1 MNWRK
6 RLTAALLS
14 LAMALSLFAP
24 WPQTARAAGT
34 GAAGSIGLT
43 VRFDLP
49 QTRAAVEGRGVKLTL
64 TRGTERLELPL
75 AAGTAVRNDFQAPVS
90 VKAKNIDGVE
100 MTTEARLGYYQAE
113 VSGLAQGTY
122 RLEVTGTGYVPYSAD
137 VTLDSYSRHV
147 IIGTGDGTFALGDV
161 NGDGVLDEQDLTY
174 LEARLGGEQEITR
187 EMIADLRRRAAQNIP
202 QERDVIDVAPVKFT
216 VDNKTTVNPVGSYG
230 TTVGARMCVLS
241 CAPVIKRMIRRVI
254 FEKVGLEINGYVAR
268 PLAEGALALTDE
280 ERRMG
285 AMLVD
290 LGAETTSVTIYKNG
304 APVYVA
310 TLPLGSRNITLDI
323 THALNHIEERA
334 EEIKKVSGNALGA
347 ESGRRTGADG
357 IDYSEVNNYVHA
369 RAAEIITNIL
379 KQIEYA
385 GMRTTDLPGGIVLI
399 GGGSRLRGFNELLTQ
414 MSKMKVRMGTT
425 QSAVRISD
433 SAVNAADNIDVIS
446 TLVAAAQLPEA
457 ECMTE
462 PEPEA
467 EAETGSDE
475 YDDSHDDDDDNVS
488 RIGLEDDDDDDFA
501 TGKNKKPRKTSDSE
515 EPSGKSRIFSWLRS
529 RIATAM
535 DEGDDM

>member
-1 MNWRK
+1 
-6 RLTAALLS
+6 
-14 LAMALSLFAP
+14 
-24 WPQTARAAGT
+24 
-34 GAAGSIGLT
+34 
-43 VRFDLP
+43 
-49 QTRAAVEGRGVKLTL
+49 
-64 TRGTERLELPL
+64 
-75 AAGTAVRNDFQAPVS
+75 
-90 VKAKNIDGVE
+90 
-100 MTTEARLGYYQAE
+100 
-113 VSGLAQGTY
+113 
-122 RLEVTGTGYVPYSAD
+122 
-137 VTLDSYSRHV
+137 
-147 IIGTGDGTFALGDV
+147 
-161 NGDGVLDEQDLTY
+161 
-174 LEARLGGEQEITR
+174 
-187 EMIADLRRRAAQNIP
+187 
-202 QERDVIDVAPVKFT
+202 
-216 VDNKTTVNPVGSYG
+216 
-230 TTVGARMCVLS
+230 MCVLS

-467 EAETGSDE
+467 EAETGSNE

>member
-1 MNWRK
+1 MPERYIVAIEIGSSK
-6 RLTAALLS
+6 LR
-14 LAMALSLFAP
+14 
-24 WPQTARAAGT
+24 
-34 GAAGSIGLT
+34 GAIGLADDSGMLD
-43 VRFDLP
+43 VL
-49 QTRAAVEGRGVKLTL
+49 AVEEEKLVGSV
-64 TRGTERLELPL
+64 RYGCINNVEVSNAINCICERLEQYP
-75 AAGTAVRNDFQAPVS
+75 RIAPRTIKGVYVS
-90 VKAKNIDGVE
+90 VGGRSTASTLIDV
-100 MTTEARLGYYQAE
+100 
-113 VSGLAQGTY
+113 
-122 RLEVTGTGYVPYSAD
+122 
-137 VTLDSYSRHV
+137 
-147 IIGTGDGTFALGDV
+147 
-161 NGDGVLDEQDLTY
+161 
-174 LEARLGGEQEITR
+174 EARLGGEQEITR

-357 IDYSEVNNYVHA
+357 IDYS
-369 RAAEIITNIL
+369 L
-379 KQIEYA
+379 S
-385 GMRTTDLPGGIVLI
+385 LI
-399 GGGSRLRGFNELLTQ
+399 H
-414 MSKMKVRMGTT
+414 
-425 QSAVRISD
+425 I
-433 SAVNAADNIDVIS
+433 
-446 TLVAAAQLPEA
+446 
-457 ECMTE
+457 
-462 PEPEA
+462 
-467 EAETGSDE
+467 
-475 YDDSHDDDDDNVS
+475 
-488 RIGLEDDDDDDFA
+488 
-501 TGKNKKPRKTSDSE
+501 
-515 EPSGKSRIFSWLRS
+515 
-529 RIATAM
+529 
-535 DEGDDM
+535 

>member
-1 MNWRK
+1 MPERYIVAIEIGSSK
-6 RLTAALLS
+6 LR
-14 LAMALSLFAP
+14 
-24 WPQTARAAGT
+24 
-34 GAAGSIGLT
+34 GAIGVADDSGMLD
-43 VRFDLP
+43 VL
-49 QTRAAVEGRGVKLTL
+49 AVEEEKLVGSV
-64 TRGTERLELPL
+64 RYGCINNVEVSNAINRICERLEQYPRISPRTIK
-75 AAGTAVRNDFQAPVS
+75 GVYVS
-90 VKAKNIDGVE
+90 VGGRS
-100 MTTEARLGYYQAE
+100 TTSTL
-113 VSGLAQGTY
+113 V
-122 RLEVTGTGYVPYSAD
+122 D
-137 VTLDSYSRHV
+137 V
-147 IIGTGDGTFALGDV
+147 
-161 NGDGVLDEQDLTY
+161 
-174 LEARLGGEQEITR
+174 EARLGGEQEITR

-202 QERDVIDVAPVKFT
+202 QERDVVDVAPVKFT

-230 TTVGARMCVLS
+230 TAVGARMCVVS

-290 LGAETTSVTIYKNG
+290 LGAETTTVTIYKNG
-304 APVYVA
+304 TPLYVA

-334 EEIKKVSGNALGA
+334 EEIKKVSGNALGS

-399 GGGSRLRGFNELLTQ
+399 GGGARLRGFNELLTQ

-433 SAVNAADNIDVIS
+433 SAVNAAENIDVIS
-446 TLVAAAQLPEA
+446 TLVAAAALPEA
-457 ECMTE
+457 ECMDE
-462 PEPEA
+462 PEPQPEDTV
-467 EAETGSDE
+467 EPDTDGYEEG
-475 YDDSHDDDDDNVS
+475 YDDDEEEGS
-488 RIGLEDDDDDDFA
+488 RIGRLDDDDDDF
-501 TGKNKKPRKTSDSE
+501 TRPDVKKKDKKKDKNKNKEKETRKSSDE
-515 EPSGKSRIFSWLRS
+515 EETSGKSGIFSWLRS

-535 DEGDDM
+535 DEGDDMQ

>member
-1 MNWRK
+1 MPERYIVAIEIGSSK
-6 RLTAALLS
+6 LR
-14 LAMALSLFAP
+14 
-24 WPQTARAAGT
+24 
-34 GAAGSIGLT
+34 GAIGLADDSGMLD
-43 VRFDLP
+43 VL
-49 QTRAAVEGRGVKLTL
+49 AVEEEKLVGSV
-64 TRGTERLELPL
+64 RYGCINNVEVSNAINCICERLEQYP
-75 AAGTAVRNDFQAPVS
+75 RIAPRTIKGVYVS
-90 VKAKNIDGVE
+90 VGGRSTASTLIDV
-100 MTTEARLGYYQAE
+100 
-113 VSGLAQGTY
+113 
-122 RLEVTGTGYVPYSAD
+122 
-137 VTLDSYSRHV
+137 
-147 IIGTGDGTFALGDV
+147 
-161 NGDGVLDEQDLTY
+161 
-174 LEARLGGEQEITR
+174 EARLGGEQEITR

-385 GMRTTDLPGGIVLI
+385 GMRTTDLPGGIVVI
-399 GGGSRLRGFNELLTQ
+399 GGASKLNGMLDLLSNKSSLNVRRGTLPQYIILEDT
-414 MSKMKVRMGTT
+414 K
-425 QSAVRISD
+425 IS
-433 SAVNAADNIDVIS
+433 SGEIIDVAS
-446 TLVAAAQLPEA
+446 VLYAGATGNEA
-457 ECMTE
+457 ECLERPAQERVPVTGDANSE
-462 PEPEA
+462 TGPEPEVETKKPHRNKSGGWGGKITGWVSSMFGNA
-467 EAETGSDE
+467 E
-475 YDDSHDDDDDNVS
+475 DDSDPLD
-488 RIGLEDDDDDDFA
+488 
-501 TGKNKKPRKTSDSE
+501 
-515 EPSGKSRIFSWLRS
+515 
-529 RIATAM
+529 
-535 DEGDDM
+535 

>member
-1 MNWRK
+1 MPERYIVAIEIGSSK
-6 RLTAALLS
+6 LR
-14 LAMALSLFAP
+14 
-24 WPQTARAAGT
+24 
-34 GAAGSIGLT
+34 GAIGLADDSGMLD
-43 VRFDLP
+43 VL
-49 QTRAAVEGRGVKLTL
+49 AVEEEKLVGSV
-64 TRGTERLELPL
+64 RYGCINNVEVSNAINCICERLEQYP
-75 AAGTAVRNDFQAPVS
+75 RIAPRTIKGVYVS
-90 VKAKNIDGVE
+90 VGGRSTASTLIDV
-100 MTTEARLGYYQAE
+100 
-113 VSGLAQGTY
+113 
-122 RLEVTGTGYVPYSAD
+122 
-137 VTLDSYSRHV
+137 
-147 IIGTGDGTFALGDV
+147 
-161 NGDGVLDEQDLTY
+161 
-174 LEARLGGEQEITR
+174 EARLGGEQDITR
-187 EMIADLRRRAAQNIP
+187 EMIAAQNIP

-467 EAETGSDE
+467 EAETGSNE

>member
-1 MNWRK
+1 MPERYIVAIEIGSSK
-6 RLTAALLS
+6 LR
-14 LAMALSLFAP
+14 
-24 WPQTARAAGT
+24 
-34 GAAGSIGLT
+34 GAIGLADDSGMLD
-43 VRFDLP
+43 VL
-49 QTRAAVEGRGVKLTL
+49 AVEEEKLVGSV
-64 TRGTERLELPL
+64 RYGCINNVEVSNAINCICERLEQYP
-75 AAGTAVRNDFQAPVS
+75 RIAPRTIKGVYVS
-90 VKAKNIDGVE
+90 VGGRSTASTLIDV
-100 MTTEARLGYYQAE
+100 
-113 VSGLAQGTY
+113 
-122 RLEVTGTGYVPYSAD
+122 
-137 VTLDSYSRHV
+137 
-147 IIGTGDGTFALGDV
+147 
-161 NGDGVLDEQDLTY
+161 
-174 LEARLGGEQEITR
+174 EARLGGEQEITR

-385 GMRTTDLPGGIVLI
+385 GMRTTDLPGG
-399 GGGSRLRGFNELLTQ
+399 GSRLRGFNELLTQ